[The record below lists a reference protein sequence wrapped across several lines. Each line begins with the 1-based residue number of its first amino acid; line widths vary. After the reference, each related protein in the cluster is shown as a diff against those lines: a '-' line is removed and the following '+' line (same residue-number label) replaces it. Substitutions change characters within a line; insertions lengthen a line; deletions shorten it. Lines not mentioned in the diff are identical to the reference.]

1 MIKYIFSLLAI
12 LSFSCQNIED
22 EPKSIESFLHEDP
35 AIIININNLEKFK
48 SSIKSN
54 LFLSDLIKSN
64 EKISIF
70 YNLIEKLESRDKTII
85 SFNETL
91 DFTIIFKGFLSDTVN
106 TNINEFKDYKILSS
120 LPITGE
126 NKVGHNELFYKSN
139 KLDKNNKNFS
149 LIFNN
154 VLTNEILFKLYNLKI
169 GDNVG
174 NLLLNIES
182 NSNTV
187 TFNGVYDNQIIT
199 NNENNENNSKEKL
212 KQIEKNFFFNID
224 KNYMQNSD
232 FSNSNI
238 SKEIKLINSNFL
250 SDSNELSNYFK
261 LFQLKSIENIT
272 LLNGIVAKRKKKK
285 TDYSFEIKTERP
297 VVLGPI
303 LVRNMTN
310 NKNEYLIQD
319 NENYLQ
325 LINHL
330 GQVEWSKK
338 INDQIVDVIKQID
351 IYGDGKY
358 QYLFNTNS
366 ELHIIDM
373 QGNNLINFPKKFS
386 DKITRKL
393 SLFDYDNDR
402 NYRIL
407 LTQGNKLIML
417 DKFGNIV
424 KGFQYIAENE
434 IITNPEHFRI
444 FGKDIIVFKTSNELK
459 ILNRKGE
466 KRIIPKRSISITKS
480 EIFEHKYMLYTTE
493 KNNKVICID
502 LEGNVFENKS
512 FNNNFLITSSDD
524 DLYYLERNIISNNLY
539 TNELKFGVYQ
549 SLEAY
554 TTKENSLIKVFD
566 SQNGIFYLFDEKLN
580 QLGGFPKKIKSVSE
594 ITFDRGFVKY
604 AALVSDKTVRIYKDS
619 I

>member
-1 MIKYIFSLLAI
+1 MIKYIFSLLAVI
-12 LSFSCQNIED
+12 SFSCQNFED
-22 EPKSIESFLHEDP
+22 EPKSIENFLHEDP

-64 EKISIF
+64 EIISTF
-70 YNLIEKLESRDKTII
+70 YKLIEKLESRNKTII
-85 SFNETL
+85 SFNKRL
-91 DFTIIFKGFLSDTVN
+91 DFTIIFKGVLGDTVN
-106 TNINEFKDYKILSS
+106 TNIYEFKDYKILSS
-120 LPITGE
+120 LPITGK
-126 NKVGHNELFYKSN
+126 NKVGHNELFHKSK

-149 LIFNN
+149 LIFDN
-154 VLTNEILFKLYNLKI
+154 VLTNEILFKLYSLKI
-169 GDNVG
+169 DDNAG

-187 TFNGVYDNQIIT
+187 TFNGVYDNQIII
-199 NNENNENNSKEKL
+199 NNENVENNSKEKL

-224 KNYMQNSD
+224 SNYMQNSD

-238 SKEIKLINSNFL
+238 SKEIKLINSDFL

-285 TDYSFEIKTERP
+285 TDYIFEIITERP
-297 VVLGPI
+297 IVIGPI

-338 INDQIVDVIKQID
+338 INGQIVDVILQID

-366 ELHIIDM
+366 ELYMIDM
-373 QGNNLINFPKKFS
+373 QGNYLINFPKKFS

-407 LTQGNKLIML
+407 LTQGNKLMML
-417 DKFGNIV
+417 DKLGNIV
-424 KGFQYIAENE
+424 NGFRYIGENQ
-434 IITNPEHFRI
+434 IITNPKHFRI

-466 KRIIPKRSISITKS
+466 KRIIPKRNISITKS
-480 EIFEHKYMLYTTE
+480 EIFEHQYMLYTTE
-493 KNNKVICID
+493 KNNKVISID
-502 LEGNVFENKS
+502 LEGNVFENKR
-512 FNNNFLITSSDD
+512 FNNNFLITSSGD
-524 DLYYLERNIISNNLY
+524 DLYFLERNIISNNLY
-539 TNELKFGVYQ
+539 TNELKFGIYQ

-580 QLGGFPKKIKSVSE
+580 QLIGFPKKIKSVSE
-594 ITFDRGFVKY
+594 ITIDEGFVKY
-604 AALVSDKTVRIYKDS
+604 AALLSDKTVRIYKDS